1 MRIKFYFFILV
12 LFLLGLG
19 GALIYLAGKMQTT
32 HLYVV
37 EGIIVFILLYLA
49 VFYRKI
55 VKPMSTIGS
64 GMELLREQD
73 FSSRLSRVGQ
83 YEADRIVN
91 VFNRMMEQLKNERL
105 RMREQNHFLD
115 LLIQAS
121 PMGVVIMTLD
131 GEVSQLNPMAVKML
145 GVRLEEAQ
153 NRKLDKIDSPLAEE
167 LASIPKETTSVVR
180 LNDANIY
187 KCTHSSF
194 IDRGFKHPFF
204 LIERMTDEV
213 MKAEKRRHYLYLG
226 YGGAG
231 AFYGR
236 KYGRHLR
243 GDARVYGALFLYE
256 PFHYPLCRCGE
267 DSRTYGSAGSTE
279 RIGIHVQAFY
289 GGNVQ

>member
-213 MKAEKRRHYLYLG
+213 MKAEKRAYEKVI
-226 YGGAG
+226 GGAG

>member
-12 LFLLGLG
+12 LFLFGLG
-19 GALIYLAGKMQTT
+19 IALVYLVGKMQAMHLYIAEAIIAFILIYLG
-32 HLYVV
+32 
-37 EGIIVFILLYLA
+37 

-91 VFNRMMEQLKNERL
+91 IFNRMMEQLKNERL
-105 RMREQNHFLD
+105 HMREQNHFLD

-145 GVRLEEAQ
+145 GVRREEAL
-153 NRKLDKIDSPLAEE
+153 NKKLADIDSLLAEE
-167 LASIPKETTSVVR
+167 LASIPKDVTSVVR

-213 MKAEKRRHYLYLG
+213 MKAEKR
-226 YGGAG
+226 A
-231 AFYGR
+231 
-236 KYGRHLR
+236 
-243 GDARVYGALFLYE
+243 YE
-256 PFHYPLCRCGE
+256 KP
-267 DSRTYGSAGSTE
+267 
-279 RIGIHVQAFY
+279 
-289 GGNVQ
+289 